1 MTDRIKLAKAM
12 FPKHEFDHNHAGDLL
27 MCPAGRWDKDEWI
40 RDVPDPFTDAND
52 DYKVLEWIRNADRLD
67 FTDDQYGR
75 FLRAMSDKVW
85 VPHRVPYNDQW
96 WNYKIGDYARA
107 ALKVIDSA

>member
-52 DYKVLEWIRNADRLD
+52 DYKVLEWMRDRCGC
-67 FTDDQYGR
+67 TIESGR
-75 FLRAMSDKVW
+75 PLN
-85 VPHRVPYNDQW
+85 YDQW
-96 WNYKIGDYARA
+96 EQFVNAFPHKSAQDYEIGDYSRA
-107 ALKVIDSA
+107 ALKVI